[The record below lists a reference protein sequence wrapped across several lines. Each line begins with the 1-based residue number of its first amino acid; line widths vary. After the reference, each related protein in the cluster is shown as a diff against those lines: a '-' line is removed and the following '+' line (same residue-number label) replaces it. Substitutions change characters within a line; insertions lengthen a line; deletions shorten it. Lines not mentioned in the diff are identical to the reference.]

1 VAGIVVAELL
11 TGHTRTSE
19 PGWLVLGADAVHVA
33 AAALWLGGLA
43 ALVLA
48 LRGSIAEGDPLGG
61 ARLVGRFSTL
71 AVWSVVALAGA
82 GLALAWV
89 EVRAPRA
96 LTSTS
101 YGLTLVA
108 KTAAALTV
116 LGVAAYNNRI
126 LVPAV
131 TGRRPSPLPTNPT
144 SPSSVATLTSVTSP
158 AAALGRLRRTVR
170 IELAGL
176 SVVLATTAL
185 LVNLQPAAEAA
196 GVSGPYSTFI
206 PFGDGQLNLVVDP
219 NRVGV
224 NQIHLYVLTTGGLPA
239 LISGEGEIE
248 FRMPAEDIGPIVRR
262 LQVGGPGHY
271 LHTGSELAI
280 PGEWVITVRQRISEF
295 EETSVDIPVDVNP

>member
-1 VAGIVVAELL
+1 
-11 TGHTRTSE
+11 
-19 PGWLVLGADAVHVA
+19 
-33 AAALWLGGLA
+33 
-43 ALVLA
+43 
-48 LRGSIAEGDPLGG
+48 
-61 ARLVGRFSTL
+61 L

-280 PGEWVITVRQRISEF
+280 PGEWVITVRQRISDF